1 MVRGKVPKRLVIA
14 GAAAL
19 AAPALIA
26 ASQFAW
32 LVILD
37 PFGGGS
43 HPTDEAM
50 LAQFQGKRKIL
61 EELVRMVDENP
72 KLLRVAPDFTR
83 PEDFGSADVSPDRL
97 AIYRRLFREAGVAHG
112 FSHYGETIEF
122 IVHTRGLA
130 IGGSGKGFAYAADAD
145 PDATIIEGDLDD
157 AAASLSMKDVLLE
170 RRIDGNWWL
179 ELDMR

>member
-50 LAQFQGKRKIL
+50 LAQFQGERKIL

-97 AIYRRLFREAGVAHG
+97 AIYRRLFREAGVAHS
-112 FSHYGETIEF
+112 FSITARQSSSSC
-122 IVHTRGLA
+122 TRVGWRSA
-130 IGGSGKGFAYAADAD
+130 GAARGSLM
-145 PDATIIEGDLDD
+145 PRMQTLT
-157 AAASLSMKDVLLE
+157 
-170 RRIDGNWWL
+170 RR
-179 ELDMR
+179 